1 MTRKIQKFSSPNC
14 IFEVN
19 YSYLNHVEAEFLG
32 DEKELDEEADKVLS
46 RFFQGRSGV
55 QSRAFLEEDL
65 RYIIVPNGEGV
76 EILEEDGDW
85 SPGEIEPQNGND
97 YELIYEENG
106 RIRYEEVPA
115 SEAEAYLS

>member
-1 MTRKIQKFSSPNC
+1 M
-14 IFEVN
+14 N

-32 DEKELDEEADKVLS
+32 DEKELGEEADEVLS

-55 QSRAFLEEDL
+55 QSRAFLDEDL

-85 SPGEIEPQNGND
+85 DPRELEPQDGND

-106 RIRYEEVPA
+106 KIRTEEV
-115 SEAEAYLS
+115 EVGEVRAYLH